1 MKLCHHSLDDFFLKN
16 EVAGAED
23 ELEDF
28 WSGAIFQGSPHKIMY
43 DGQSLFDRENSEK
56 FKELKSPELKKVSCT
71 FELYPQ
77 G

>member
-1 MKLCHHSLDDFFLKN
+1 
-16 EVAGAED
+16 
-23 ELEDF
+23 
-28 WSGAIFQGSPHKIMY
+28 MY

-56 FKELKSPELKKVSCT
+56 FKELQSPELKKVSST